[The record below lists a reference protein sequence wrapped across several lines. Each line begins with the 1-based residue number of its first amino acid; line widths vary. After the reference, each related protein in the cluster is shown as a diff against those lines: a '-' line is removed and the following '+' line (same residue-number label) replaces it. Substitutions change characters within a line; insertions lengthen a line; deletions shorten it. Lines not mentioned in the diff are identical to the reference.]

1 MNNALC
7 LTPMSFAVS
16 SIQRCDRWSIHHRL
30 QELNITCACPA
41 DGTLRVE
48 VNHALDLVLT
58 RSAVRQFIT
67 SRQDNID
74 WLDRCWSTPVL
85 STTDH

>member
-1 MNNALC
+1 MHSFPSLA
-7 LTPMSFAVS
+7 PVSFAVG

-48 VNHALDLVLT
+48 VNHVLDLVLT
-58 RSAVRQFIT
+58 RSAVRQFTT

-74 WLDRCWSTPVL
+74 WLDRCWYTQVL